1 MGGRKVLVES
11 SSDGVTVNRN
21 AKVIAADNAATNG
34 VVHIIDTV
42 LLPPNIVDLAQ
53 GNEDLSTLVTALTAG
68 KLVSALQGTG
78 PFTVF
83 APSNAAF
90 AKLPQQELT
99 RLLDANNVGDLVSI
113 LKYHVVSGAAVYSKE
128 LKASQNVKTLEGKDV
143 LIETLSPEQLV
154 ADIQQAISSGVELW
168 NAGNYEKTA
177 EVYREVVTK
186 YAPFTNRLQQGL
198 QQALG
203 KP

>member
-1 MGGRKVLVES
+1 MGYSKDLKASQNVKTLAGRKVLVES

-21 AKVIAADNAATNG
+21 SKVVAADNAATNG
-34 VVHIIDTV
+34 VVHVIDTV

-53 GNEDLSTLVTALTAG
+53 GNADLSTLVTALTAG

-99 RLLDANNVGDLVSI
+99 RLLDVDNVDDLVSI
-113 LKYHVVSGAAVYSKE
+113 LKYHVVSTVTPR
-128 LKASQNVKTLEGKDV
+128 LLRPITLP
-143 LIETLSPEQLV
+143 LTAWCTLS
-154 ADIQQAISSGVELW
+154 
-168 NAGNYEKTA
+168 T
-177 EVYREVVTK
+177 
-186 YAPFTNRLQQGL
+186 
-198 QQALG
+198 
-203 KP
+203 